1 MDWAEQEEMIVADRQ
16 ILPPDSTMDE
26 TRTSV
31 DVLLHSY
38 YLADQPVFAFSYE
51 STVHLS

>member
-26 TRTSV
+26 T
-31 DVLLHSY
+31 L
-38 YLADQPVFAFSYE
+38 FCFS
-51 STVHLS
+51 